1 MKIRFALILTVIF
14 TPFLSHPQGFVWTDN
29 CIMAYNE
36 SIKLNFAHARQLMQ
50 EEKKKHPTNLLI
62 PYVESQKDFIGTFI
76 SESKVDLEMLK
87 KNNAQRIDQ
96 VYAYEAKS
104 PYTKL
109 CVAEYYMQIAIG
121 RLKFEEYIG
130 AVYEIRKAFKLLEE
144 NQKLYPEFKPNL
156 SSLGFIHAIVGA
168 APKNYQWMMN
178 LIGLHG
184 TIHTGIGELRQL
196 LHATTK
202 QPELAYLHDQTV
214 VLLTF
219 LEMNLEKDKS
229 SDAIRRRFNNISDID
244 QKPMVQFAKVAFHFA
259 NGENDSILSLLAKRN
274 QPPKADKLNY
284 LDYLD
289 GIAHLNNLDYKAE
302 TYFKRYVTQYKGKSF
317 VKSAYQRMAWIRLLQ
332 GDHEGYLLN
341 IKQASDEK
349 TGSTFSD
356 EDKQAEKEFKSNEL
370 PNLFLLK
377 SRLLFDGG
385 YYQRSLTEIAG
396 KPVTSF
402 PTLRDKLEF
411 TYRLARI
418 FDKTNKPDKAILYY
432 DQTIKN
438 DKNHS
443 YYFAANSALMMGLL
457 YEQKGNLVKAE
468 EYFRLCLSLRNHE
481 YQNSLDQKAKAGLNR
496 LGK

>member
-1 MKIRFALILTVIF
+1 
-14 TPFLSHPQGFVWTDN
+14 
-29 CIMAYNE
+29 
-36 SIKLNFAHARQLMQ
+36 
-50 EEKKKHPTNLLI
+50 
-62 PYVESQKDFIGTFI
+62 
-76 SESKVDLEMLK
+76 
-87 KNNAQRIDQ
+87 
-96 VYAYEAKS
+96 
-104 PYTKL
+104 
-109 CVAEYYMQIAIG
+109 
-121 RLKFEEYIG
+121 
-130 AVYEIRKAFKLLEE
+130 
-144 NQKLYPEFKPNL
+144 
-156 SSLGFIHAIVGA
+156 
-168 APKNYQWMMN
+168 
-178 LIGLHG
+178 
-184 TIHTGIGELRQL
+184 
-196 LHATTK
+196 
-202 QPELAYLHDQTV
+202 
-214 VLLTF
+214 
-219 LEMNLEKDKS
+219 MNLEKDKS
-229 SDAIRRRFNNISDID
+229 SDAIRRRFYNISDID
-244 QKPMVQFAKVAFHFA
+244 QKPMVQFAKGAFHFA

-432 DQTIKN
+432 DQTIN
-438 DKNHS
+438 NGKNHS
-443 YYFAANSALMMGLL
+443 YYFAANSALMLGLL
-457 YEQKGNLVKAE
+457 YEQKANLVKSE